1 MHLIVLQPQLPRS
14 VLYLILYKKIY
25 LFSRNSKILEIWVFV
40 SRLILI
46 IFLGFEVF
54 QLSDKSHIGSECP
67 TFIGFLGSSNKTP
80 LFFLLTI
87 WYKPIYSSP
96 SLCMTAVELVCTV
109 GFFTLG
115 GPFFLRKKKREK
127 KLFLASFAF

>member
-1 MHLIVLQPQLPRS
+1 MHLIVLQPQQPRS
-14 VLYLILYKKIY
+14 VLYLIICKKIC

-54 QLSDKSHIGSECP
+54 QLSEKSHIGSECP
-67 TFIGFLGSSNKTP
+67 TFIGFLGSSNTTP
-80 LFFLLTI
+80 LFFLLSI

-109 GFFTLG
+109 GFLFLG
-115 GPFFLRKKKREK
+115 GHFFLRKKKREK
-127 KLFLASFAF
+127 KLFASFAF